1 MKANKIESGRGPR
14 GPLVVAAIV
23 LVAVLVAAAL
33 VGFGKLRDIYLEQCV
48 ITDMASHVSITSGK
62 MVKADV
68 LAENLGLRVGANL
81 ALIDFERKREEA
93 LRRIPTLR
101 SISISR
107 RLPDKVVVA
116 AEERTPIAKMGLK
129 GKRGLT
135 GRVVDVDGVVFPCMR
150 GTLLLPTIIEPQAP
164 GTAIGHELSGR
175 ARAALRLLVMC
186 REPKFMELGVQ
197 DVDISRPDYLLATI
211 SSNYAKVKIAWE
223 GMDGDPSPQAD
234 SDLEWRLSKL
244 LEVIRSGAAGPVR
257 LWNATMPDRIFA
269 DPERTN

>member
-1 MKANKIESGRGPR
+1 MKANRIESEHGSR
-14 GPLVVAAIV
+14 GPLAVVATVAVAVIVVAAM
-23 LVAVLVAAAL
+23 

-48 ITDMASHVSITSGK
+48 ITDMAAQVSVTSGK

-107 RLPDKVVVA
+107 RLPDKVVVV
-116 AEERTPIAKMGLK
+116 AEERTPIAKMGLR
-129 GKRGLT
+129 GRRGLT
-135 GRVVDVDGVVFPCMR
+135 GRVVDAEGVVFPCMR

-164 GTAIGHELSGR
+164 GTGIGQRLEGR
-175 ARAALRLLVMC
+175 ALSALQLLVTC
-186 REPKFMELGVQ
+186 RGPRFMELGVQ

-211 SSNYAKVKIAWE
+211 GANYSKVKISWD
-223 GMDGDPSPQAD
+223 GMDDAPSPKATA
-234 SDLEWRLSKL
+234 DLEWRLSKL
-244 LEVIRSGAAGPVR
+244 LEIIRSGAAGPVR

-269 DPERTN
+269 DPERTD